1 MLAAISDGDL
11 TLAPTADQLADR
23 AKVYGPRGFRSQP
36 RTRVRHPASTNND
49 ATQLEAPA
57 PQAAVA
63 ARGTR
68 IHVDAPRGLTPTRR
82 GRDPTAHYH
91 AGNSAVPESQPL
103 TLLREN
109 RPASATAQRPA
120 STVPGVVLCAKH
132 LGLLLTRILVLL
144 RGLLGSLNAASRSR
158 QLCIMH
164 DGMMMRSCVSVSI
177 VSASSSRQWHCGWR
191 GTHKWADD
199 HSSCQ
204 SATPWSERCARPWPG
219 AERPS

>member
-1 MLAAISDGDL
+1 M
-11 TLAPTADQLADR
+11 
-23 AKVYGPRGFRSQP
+23 
-36 RTRVRHPASTNND
+36 RHPASTQND

-82 GRDPTAHYH
+82 GRDPTAHSH

-103 TLLREN
+103 TLLRQN
-109 RPASATAQRPA
+109 RPASATAQRPT

-132 LGLLLTRILVLL
+132 LGLLLTRIALL

-164 DGMMMRSCVSVSI
+164 DAFLCFGLNCICFKFQTMALWVE
-177 VSASSSRQWHCGWR
+177 G
-191 GTHKWADD
+191 
-199 HSSCQ
+199 
-204 SATPWSERCARPWPG
+204 RPQVG
-219 AERPS
+219 